1 MEYASGGNLA
11 DELSYRKKLNT
22 FMTQF
27 EVLKYFCD
35 ILMGVNYLHLKK
47 VLHRDLKTENILI
60 GEDGRIKIADFSI
73 SKTVTEY
80 CNLDGMGTPNYL
92 APELF
97 RREEYTELCDV
108 WSIGVIFYEMCTL
121 NYPFVANC
129 VDDLYHKI
137 TKTCFAPINCEL
149 LGFNY
154 HFTTLAGL
162 MLQPIAERRYS
173 IDAIICYPLIMK
185 EFYESFFEYKY

>member
-11 DELSYRKKLNT
+11 DEISFRKQSGI
-22 FMTQF
+22 FMEQSV
-27 EVLKYFCD
+27 VLKYFCD
-35 ILMGVNYLHLKK
+35 ILCGVNYLHLKK

-60 GEDGRIKIADFSI
+60 GDDGRIKIADFSI
-73 SKTVTEY
+73 SKTVTEF
-80 CNLDGMGTPNYL
+80 CNFDGMGTPLYL

-121 NYPFVANC
+121 NYPFVANN
-129 VDDLYHKI
+129 VDELYEKI
-137 TKTCFAPINCEL
+137 TKKSFEPIKCDL

-154 HFTTLAGL
+154 HFTTLAGM
-162 MLQPIAERRYS
+162 MLQPIVERRYS
-173 IDAIICYPLIMK
+173 IDALIGYPLIMK
-185 EFYESFFEYKY
+185 QFYESFFEY

>member
-11 DELSYRKKLNT
+11 DEISFRKISNIS
-22 FMTQF
+22 MTQP
-27 EVLKYFCD
+27 EVLNYFCD
-35 ILMGVNYLHLKK
+35 ILCGVNYLHLKK

-60 GEDGRIKIADFSI
+60 GGDGRIKIADFSI
-73 SKTVTEY
+73 SKTVTEF
-80 CNLDGMGTPNYL
+80 CDFNGMGTPLYL

-97 RREEYTELCDV
+97 RHEEYTELCDV
-108 WSIGVIFYEMCTL
+108 WSIGVIFYEMATL
-121 NYPFVANC
+121 NYPFVANNLEE
-129 VDDLYHKI
+129 LYEKI
-137 TKTCFAPINCEL
+137 TKESFDPIKCDL

-154 HFTTLAGL
+154 HFTTLAGM

-185 EFYESFFEYKY
+185 DFYESFFEYH